1 MISSGLHF
9 GMHIEEEET
18 SRFSSILSS
27 VFDVSTE
34 TRSGI
39 CVCVCFFFLLLSA
52 FLFPLVFLFFFL
64 FFYFPILFCHSFPLC
79 FAAFHCF
86 LSAFSS
92 HDVSVRLAEAGDSAA
107 LFGLLKAYLVQEKL
121 MYVVPLIT
129 LFHFPHLFFNTH
141 RILKINNGIPT
152 MFRLQFWLHCK
163 QVCLLFIH
171 QHKCFKTCSFMCV
184 FIL

>member
-39 CVCVCFFFLLLSA
+39 CVCVCFFFFLRSA
-52 FLFPLVFLFFFL
+52 FLFPLVFFSFTFSV
-64 FFYFPILFCHSFPLC
+64 FFCHSFPLC

-92 HDVSVRLAEAGDSAA
+92 HDVSIRLAEAGDSAA

-121 MYVVPLIT
+121 MYVVPLMYT
-129 LFHFPHLFFNTH
+129 
-141 RILKINNGIPT
+141 IPLSPSV
-152 MFRLQFWLHCK
+152 LQHTPY
-163 QVCLLFIH
+163 
-171 QHKCFKTCSFMCV
+171 FKNK
-184 FIL
+184 